1 MNQNKPDSDDLKPSE
16 LTLHFSIQCQ
26 QGCSCCKIHHVLLG
40 CYPVFFFAL
49 CSPMHF
55 SQSFIYKCLLT
66 DQTSPRSYG
75 GVKLMPGAQGE
86 KKQKREAIILSI
98 HRRFLLLFHPLEAQ
112 EVHPQTIWYLEI
124 CCLGGMPRAQQHP
137 QGPRGPLPHLLSP
150 TFHGVL
156 SFMSS
161 LITLLPGHLLPGLQH
176 LCCITVQKTIPTL
189 RQANCISFV
198 SLAQLQ
204 KSHWN

>member
-1 MNQNKPDSDDLKPSE
+1 
-16 LTLHFSIQCQ
+16 
-26 QGCSCCKIHHVLLG
+26 
-40 CYPVFFFAL
+40 
-49 CSPMHF
+49 MHF
-55 SQSFIYKCLLT
+55 SQSFLSKCVLT
-66 DQTSPRSYG
+66 DQSSPRSYG

-86 KKQKREAIILSI
+86 KKQKRKAIIFSI
-98 HRRFLLLFHPLEAQ
+98 RRRFLLFFHPLEAQ

-137 QGPRGPLPHLLSP
+137 QGPRGSFASSPLPNFPRHALLHKFPYHTSASP
-150 TFHGVL
+150 
-156 SFMSS
+156 S
-161 LITLLPGHLLPGLQH
+161 PPGLQH

-204 KSHWN
+204 KSH

>member
-1 MNQNKPDSDDLKPSE
+1 M
-16 LTLHFSIQCQ
+16 
-26 QGCSCCKIHHVLLG
+26 LLG

-98 HRRFLLLFHPLEAQ
+98 RRRFLLLFHPLEEQ

-124 CCLGGMPRAQQHP
+124 CCESWGNAK
-137 QGPRGPLPHLLSP
+137 GPAAPSGAK
-150 TFHGVL
+150 GVL
-156 SFMSS
+156 CLTSS
-161 LITLLPGHLLPGLQH
+161 PQLSMACFPSQVPLSRFCQ
-176 LCCITVQKTIPTL
+176 
-189 RQANCISFV
+189 CISF
-198 SLAQLQ
+198 LACNTCAALQ
-204 KSHWN
+204 CRKQYPH

>member
-1 MNQNKPDSDDLKPSE
+1 MGPSE
-16 LTLHFSIQCQ
+16 LTLHFSIRCQ
-26 QGCSCCKIHHVLLG
+26 EGCSYCKIHHVLLG
-40 CYPVFFFAL
+40 CYPVFLFAL

-55 SQSFIYKCLLT
+55 SQSFIYKWLLT

-98 HRRFLLLFHPLEAQ
+98 RRRFLLPFHPLEAQ

-137 QGPRGPLPHLLSP
+137 QGPRGSFASPPLPNFPWRAFLHKFPYHASASASP
-150 TFHGVL
+150 
-156 SFMSS
+156 
-161 LITLLPGHLLPGLQH
+161 PGLQH